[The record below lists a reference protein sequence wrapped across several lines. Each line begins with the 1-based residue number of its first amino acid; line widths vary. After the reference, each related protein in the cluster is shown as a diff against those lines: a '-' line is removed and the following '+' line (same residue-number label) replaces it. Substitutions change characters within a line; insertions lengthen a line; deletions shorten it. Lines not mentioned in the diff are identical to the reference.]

1 MKEMLWLF
9 AADPTTG
16 FQTNLPQVG
25 ATGNQLQYILQIV
38 CAVLAVVAVLMIV
51 ISGLRFITA
60 QGNPQEVGKAKN
72 TIVYALIGLLVAV
85 VAQAIVSLVLFN
97 L

>member
-1 MKEMLWLF
+1 MIKQLKIL
-9 AADPTTG
+9 ANDPSTG
-16 FQTNLPQVG
+16 FETNLPQVS

-38 CAVLAVVAVLMIV
+38 FGVLAVAAVLMIV
-51 ISGLRFITA
+51 VAGLRFVTA

-97 L
+97 I